1 MYVIFLKFRLSF
13 SVRTRQDSLFVWV
26 CQVSWFPE
34 LEYGIFCSFVCVC
47 VFFLSISS
55 AALVVGIFTTSLLTC
70 FSRRVF
76 CLLHA
81 PLSVF
86 VSLCSC
92 LVCVC
97 VGGCGSC
104 CFVSYTPPLLPS
116 PPFRLL
122 SLGLHDSQLL
132 PSFLLFFNEPLSD
145 V

>member
-81 PLSVF
+81 PLSVSVS
-86 VSLCSC
+86 VSLS
-92 LVCVC
+92 LSLSLCVHALWVWVWVWVLLFC
-97 VGGCGSC
+97 EL
-104 CFVSYTPPLLPS
+104 YPPLPLLPPS
-116 PPFRLL
+116 L
-122 SLGLHDSQLL
+122 S
-132 PSFLLFFNEPLSD
+132 PSFSGPS
-145 V
+145 